1 MFCPRCGS
9 SQAEDLK
16 FCKACGANLS
26 AVRKAVDTRESEDKF
41 DCSRLWAPKPPAISR
56 YQEIK
61 GGIITSSTGLA
72 ITAVLFFLME
82 GIIRSGKVSTAA
94 AEILGRLWIAGL
106 IPVMVGF
113 ALIVNG
119 YFVSKK
125 IVEFADQNHDQP
137 GLDGR
142 DTSAGSRALRPA
154 DTTQFVPS
162 NLSVTEGTTKHLDHS
177 N

>member
-9 SQAEDLK
+9 NQSEELK

-26 AVRKAVDTRESEDKF
+26 AVRKAVDTRESDEKF
-41 DCSRLWAPKPPAISR
+41 NWSKLCAPKPPAISR

-72 ITAVLFFLME
+72 VAAVLYFLMD
-82 GIIRSGKVSTAA
+82 GIIRSGKVSTSA

-106 IPVMVGF
+106 IPIMVGI

-125 IVEFADQNHDQP
+125 IVELADHDP
-137 GLDGR
+137 DSLGLNGLDA
-142 DTSAGSRALRPA
+142 DATSRSLRAV

-162 NLSVTEGTTKHLDHS
+162 SLSVTEGTTKHLNQS